1 VSVSKHALA
10 KRIGLPAIFGGF
22 FWLGITSFGGGTAG
36 WLYQQIVQRR
46 RWIDDPAFLSAV
58 GLSRIMPG
66 SSGVNLTV
74 QIGQLLRGGIGALV
88 AVVALL
94 AGPLAIVVALSVGY
108 AKLAGIDAVHACRRR
123 RDRSDL
129 RHWAEAHPTRIA
141 KRRLGRSDARHGA
154 LRRCAA
160 MANAARA
167 DIPGAAQYWAGA
179 RATAALE
186 AARPACMT
194 NSAEH

>member
-1 VSVSKHALA
+1 MVCVSVSKHALA

-108 AKLAGIDAVHACRRR
+108 AKLAGIDAVHAVLDGLAAAAIGLTFATGLRLIPRASPNAGSVAVTLATVLCVGVLRWPMLPVLIFLAPLSIGLALVQRR
-123 RDRSDL
+123 
-129 RHWAEAHPTRIA
+129 P
-141 KRRLGRSDARHGA
+141 
-154 LRRCAA
+154 
-160 MANAARA
+160 
-167 DIPGAAQYWAGA
+167 
-179 RATAALE
+179 
-186 AARPACMT
+186 
-194 NSAEH
+194 